1 MIGDNTGKHQYL
13 VSFTAPAFPC
23 PVDTHDKQMNTVVV
37 FIIIGNFCY
46 EFYPVDSRNF
56 REELDIYSNIVL
68 NLFRLFFR
76 NTFSSQ
82 SSYVILLTRYTFNR
96 ALVSLITLIRSKA
109 TLVRTEISQGKRA
122 IARFEECYVR
132 IRIKRAI
139 VIHLKHGTGG
149 SFRENYAMHR

>member
-76 NTFSSQ
+76 NTFS
-82 SSYVILLTRYTFNR
+82 L
-96 ALVSLITLIRSKA
+96 
-109 TLVRTEISQGKRA
+109 RT
-122 IARFEECYVR
+122 
-132 IRIKRAI
+132 
-139 VIHLKHGTGG
+139 
-149 SFRENYAMHR
+149 